1 MADNDEQRH
10 RRDQANEIASMLN
23 EFSAGVVDNFVDEN
37 TMVFDNKAEEEEL
50 QRLKDEQ
57 EKAEVALATTSK
69 NSAQELIDSALQ
81 LYAKKTGDI
90 SYVKFKAKSDVIA
103 FGKILQQIEINED
116 AIREIMRDIKLN
128 GPNPNLM
135 RCLSDLQKTEIEL
148 LKIRSQY
155 LQEIEQ
161 SLKQVSSDVE
171 MSEAVELESEE
182 ETTSAKIRGQ
192 RDLMIML
199 EQAKKDSTKQITE
212 ITNQENNSKNEDT
225 NG

>member
-1 MADNDEQRH
+1 MADNEEQRH
-10 RRDQANEIASMLN
+10 RRDQANEIANMLN

-90 SYVKFKAKSDVIA
+90 SYVKFKAKSDVNA

-161 SLKQVSSDVE
+161 SRKQVSSDVE

-212 ITNQENNSKNEDT
+212 ITNQENNSGNEDT

>member
-1 MADNDEQRH
+1 
-10 RRDQANEIASMLN
+10 
-23 EFSAGVVDNFVDEN
+23 
-37 TMVFDNKAEEEEL
+37 
-50 QRLKDEQ
+50 
-57 EKAEVALATTSK
+57 
-69 NSAQELIDSALQ
+69 
-81 LYAKKTGDI
+81 
-90 SYVKFKAKSDVIA
+90 
-103 FGKILQQIEINED
+103 
-116 AIREIMRDIKLN
+116 MRDIKLN